1 MGEILK
7 MIGCEYK
14 GKTCYIST
22 IEDFREVMEP
32 SVYDALVQSIHTGV
46 IENYKE
52 EYEKLKNDYSE
63 LESEFDTLAGMEE
76 EARDYMEQRDRA
88 EQKYDVLRKSISD
101 IVQQLSYGYIKVE
114 DAVHELEQLI

>member
-1 MGEILK
+1 

-32 SVYDALVQSIHTGV
+32 SVYDALVKSIHTGI